1 LLAKFIYK
9 KKLKKNDIIENFSI
23 TSFSE

>member
-9 KKLKKNDIIENFSI
+9 KKLKKNDIIENLSI